1 MTESTMQAPPRLTDI
16 PPAVAAAELDA
27 VARLAAAAMGAPAAA
42 VGLLDAAHLRF
53 VASVGLP
60 VDSLPRDDALCDRL
74 APLTPEPRHTHDLL
88 QWPAVRA
95 HPLVTSPPG
104 LRSHLS
110 VPLLDDSGGIRGV
123 LAVMDTQARAFQP
136 EEQVRLQDLATLL
149 QCALRCHEQATQ
161 LSQLALTDALTGLGN
176 RVHFDRSLE
185 GELAHAMRTGE
196 PFSVLLLDL
205 DGFKQ
210 VNDGFGHAAG
220 DEVLREVARRL
231 VLQVRTGDAVCR
243 FDSDTF
249 GIVMRHGAIE
259 SAEVL
264 SQRIRRAVAAPIA
277 LSGGDEVGVGVSIGA
292 AAYDDSVP
300 SGKSLL
306 DTADEALRQ
315 SKRHN
320 EHRWKVF
327 MGVR

>member
-1 MTESTMQAPPRLTDI
+1 MQAPPWITDT
-16 PPAVAAAELDA
+16 PPDGTAPELDA
-27 VARLAAAAMGAPAAA
+27 VARVAAAALAAPAAV
-42 VGLLDAAHLRF
+42 VGLLDATQLRF
-53 VASVGLP
+53 AARVGVSV
-60 VDSLPRDDALCDRL
+60 DALPRDDALCDRL
-74 APLTPEPRHTHDLL
+74 APLTPEPRQTDDLQ
-88 QWPAVRA
+88 QWPAVCA
-95 HPLVTSPPG
+95 HPLVAEAPG

-110 VPLLDDSGGIRGV
+110 VPLLDDSGSVLGV
-123 LAVMDTQARAFQP
+123 LAVLDTQARAFQP
-136 EEQVRLQDLATLL
+136 EELARLKDMATLL
-149 QCALRCHEQATQ
+149 RCTLRCQQQAQQ

-231 VLQVRTGDAVCR
+231 MLQVRTGDAVCR